1 MQGVD
6 GVADVGEVR
15 HGAAQ
20 DRGAGAA
27 VVVRQPQPALPQDEA
42 NEDSCNNYIQ
52 GHSVR
57 TFSVRGL

>member
-42 NEDSCNNYIQ
+42 NEDSCNNYII
-52 GHSVR
+52 SIK
-57 TFSVRGL
+57 